1 MPIPGSSS
9 LDTSKSATIASGQ
22 SVSGEVF
29 LGPDSLLA
37 IRLPA
42 SFEGDRIGFKSATAA
57 GGTFLDQYQHD
68 VADTLYT
75 VEVGASRQVAIPSHV
90 GIGLGPWLQLVS
102 LNTSNAAAAVAA
114 DREIT
119 LITRRLQ

>member
-1 MPIPGSSS
+1 MTQGINTLNATLSVTISSS
-9 LDTSKSATIASGQ
+9 Q
-22 SVSGEVF
+22 SVSDEVNLSGET
-29 LGPDSLLA
+29 LLA

-42 SFEGDRIGFKSATAA
+42 SFEGNRIGFKSATAS
-57 GGTFLDQYQHD
+57 GGTFLDQYKHD
-68 VADTLYT
+68 EADTLYT

-90 GIGLGPWLQLVS
+90 AIGLGPRLQLVS